1 MPIIVINMNDTWTV
15 LSDQPGLQVI
25 GTIMLFFERVE
36 YFQCTLVRN
45 KYIYILRCDVPDEPT
60 GPCITDV

>member
-1 MPIIVINMNDTWTV
+1 MNDTWTV

-25 GTIMLFFERVE
+25 GTIMVFFERVE

-45 KYIYILRCDVPDEPT
+45 KYIYITL
-60 GPCITDV
+60 CIKLPQMGQLKTIGLLY